1 MAKKHR
7 GRIQAQGGDT
17 EKSISWSQDTPLSK
31 KDGLTLLEDL
41 EGQLT
46 KKEKEERQK
55 QLVDARRFIEN
66 IEGGIDAPKK
76 RSFYSRDKGNLRID
90 IEVLGGIA
98 FICMIV
104 GFLLFLFFIKS

>member
-7 GRIQAQGGDT
+7 GRIQAQGDGT
-17 EKSISWSQDTPLSK
+17 EKSVSWSQDTPLSK
-31 KDGLTLLEDL
+31 KQGLALLEDL

-46 KKEKEERQK
+46 KKEREERKK
-55 QLVDARRFIEN
+55 QLVNAQRFIEN
-66 IEGGIDAPKK
+66 IEGGIDAVNKK
-76 RSFYSRDKGNLRID
+76 SFYSRDKGNLRID

-98 FICMIV
+98 FICMMV